1 MERTRTSIELKD
13 GVRVEI
19 LVTPALYSV
28 AKRRGIDLVADVNAG
43 DVYGSY
49 VKMLYCAALS
59 AWEVAAVD
67 DPARGDFPYKFADIY
82 EWAWADTER
91 LARIVAF
98 IYEALTGKRFEDI
111 AKEDGA
117 GVKKNGSRR
126 G

>member
-1 MERTRTSIELKD
+1 MERTRTSIGLKD
-13 GVRVEI
+13 GVAVEI

-28 AKRRGIDLVADVNAG
+28 ARRRGIDLVADANAG
-43 DVYGSY
+43 DIYGSY
-49 VKMLYCAALS
+49 IKMLYCAAIS

-67 DPARGDFPYKFADIY
+67 DPGRGDFPYKFADFH

-98 IYEALTGKRFEDI
+98 MYEALTGRRFADI
-111 AKEDGA
+111 GKEA
-117 GVKKNGSRR
+117 VKKNASRN

>member
-1 MERTRTSIELKD
+1 MERTRTSIELRE
-13 GVRVEI
+13 GVAVEI

-28 AKRRGIDLVADVNAG
+28 AKRRGIDLVSDINAG

-49 VKMLYCAALS
+49 VKMLYCAAIS

-67 DPARGDFPYKFADIY
+67 DPKRGDFPYKFADFH

-111 AKEDGA
+111 GKETSE
-117 GVKKNGSRR
+117 VKKNESRR
-126 G
+126 R

>member
-13 GVRVEI
+13 GVTVEI

-49 VKMLYCAALS
+49 VKMLYCAAIS
-59 AWEVAAVD
+59 AWDVAAVD
-67 DPARGDFPYKFADIY
+67 DPKRGEFPYKFSDIY

-91 LARIVAF
+91 LARMVSF
-98 IYEALTGKRFEDI
+98 IYEALTGNRFEDI
-111 AKEDGA
+111 GKD
-117 GVKKNGSRR
+117 VKKNGSRR

>member
-13 GVRVEI
+13 GVAVEI

-28 AKRRGIDLVADVNAG
+28 AKRRGIDLVADINAG
-43 DVYGSY
+43 DWQGSY
-49 VKMLYCAALS
+49 IKMLYCAAIS

-67 DPARGDFPYKFADIY
+67 DPKRGEFPYKFSDIY

-91 LARIVAF
+91 LGRIVAF

-111 AKEDGA
+111 AAES
-117 GVKKNGSRR
+117 VKKNGSRK

>member
-13 GVRVEI
+13 GVAVEI

-28 AKRRGIDLVADVNAG
+28 ARRRGIDLVADANAG

-49 VKMLYCAALS
+49 VKMLYCAAIS
-59 AWEVAAVD
+59 AWDVAAVD
-67 DPARGDFPYKFADIY
+67 DPKRGDFPYTFADFY

-98 IYEALTGKRFEDI
+98 IYEALTGKRIEDI
-111 AKEDGA
+111 GKEA
-117 GVKKNGSRR
+117 AEVKKNESRR

>member
-13 GVRVEI
+13 GVAVEI

-28 AKRRGIDLVADVNAG
+28 AKRRGIDLVADINAG
-43 DVYGSY
+43 DWQGGYI
-49 VKMLYCAALS
+49 KMLYCAAIS

-67 DPARGDFPYKFADIY
+67 DPKRGEFPYKFSDIY

-91 LARIVAF
+91 LGRIVAF

-111 AKEDGA
+111 AAE
-117 GVKKNGSRR
+117 GVKKNGSRK

>member
-13 GVRVEI
+13 GVAVEI

-28 AKRRGIDLVADVNAG
+28 AKRRGIDLVSDINAG
-43 DVYGSY
+43 DWQGSY
-49 VKMLYCAALS
+49 IKMLYCAAIS

-67 DPARGDFPYKFADIY
+67 DPKRGEFPYKFSDIY

-91 LARIVAF
+91 LGRIVAF

-111 AKEDGA
+111 AAES
-117 GVKKNGSRR
+117 VKKNGNSK

>member
-1 MERTRTSIELKD
+1 MERTRTSIELRE
-13 GVRVEI
+13 GVAVEI

-28 AKRRGIDLVADVNAG
+28 AKRRGIDLVSDINAG

-49 VKMLYCAALS
+49 IKMLYCAAIS

-67 DPARGDFPYKFADIY
+67 DPKRGDFPYKFADFH

-91 LARIVAF
+91 LARIVGF
-98 IYEALTGKRFEDI
+98 LYEALTGKRLED
-111 AKEDGA
+111 A
-117 GVKKNGSRR
+117 GEVIKKNASRK

>member
-13 GVRVEI
+13 GVTVEI

-49 VKMLYCAALS
+49 VKMLYCAAIS
-59 AWEVAAVD
+59 AWDVAAVD
-67 DPARGDFPYKFADIY
+67 DPKRGEFPYKFSDIY

-91 LARIVAF
+91 LARMVGF
-98 IYEALTGKRFEDI
+98 IYEALTGNRFEDI
-111 AKEDGA
+111 GKEGG